1 MRTVAGVMTLL
12 LLGIAP
18 TAEPQEITSMHPAS
32 ALPRLLVA
40 HGPLDV
46 LPPGLV
52 DGDSARRLPPWAASV
67 HGTRDPRWDDSN
79 VEPAAR
85 GAMPV
90 CRRFGCSKRATYGP
104 RRSEKKGGCLRMFC
118 AEHRTKQTSVDLNRK
133 RCKHAEGC
141 DNFAY
146 YTVAS
151 LPSIDATMVPAE
163 NLRGGFNLT
172 TAPAAAGE
180 GAPATDCHLITVV

>member
-1 MRTVAGVMTLL
+1 MRTLACLMTLL
-12 LLGIAP
+12 LMGIAP
-18 TAEPQEITSMHPAS
+18 TAEPQEVTSMNPAS
-32 ALPRLLVA
+32 ALPRLL
-40 HGPLDV
+40 PLDL
-46 LPPGLV
+46 LPPGPV
-52 DGDSARRLPPWAASV
+52 DGDSARRLPPLAASV

-79 VEPAAR
+79 VAPAAR

-151 LPSIDATMVPAE
+151 LPSIDAPMVQAPTTAG
-163 NLRGGFNLT
+163 NLQGGINFT

-180 GAPATDCHLITVV
+180 GAPSTDCRLITIV